1 VTALGAVPA
10 LSPEGSLTE
19 ALLLRLRGRVVV
31 LGIGNPLR
39 GDDGAGSRVAALL
52 LEPLPGEARAGK
64 VSFTVISAGE
74 VPESFLGPV
83 VAARPDTVLLVDAGE
98 MGAPPGSVALLEV
111 EDLPEG
117 PLFTHRTPL
126 RLLAGV
132 LRWETGADVF
142 LLAIQPRHLE
152 WGEAMSSE
160 VEEATRMV
168 SLILGSAREGEAL
181 PC

>member
-1 VTALGAVPA
+1 VTARGAVPA
-10 LSPEGSLTE
+10 LSQDGSLAE
-19 ALLLRLRGRVVV
+19 SLLPRLRGRVVV

-39 GDDGAGSRVAALL
+39 GDDGAGSLVADHLL
-52 LEPLPGEARAGK
+52 DLVAGGAKAGEG
-64 VSFTVISAGE
+64 FLTVISVGE

-83 VAARPDTVLLVDAGE
+83 VAARPDTVLLVDAAE

-126 RLLAGV
+126 RLLADV
-132 LRWETGADVF
+132 LRRETGADVF

-160 VEEATRMV
+160 VEEAARMV
-168 SLILGSAREGEAL
+168 SLILRSARAGEAP